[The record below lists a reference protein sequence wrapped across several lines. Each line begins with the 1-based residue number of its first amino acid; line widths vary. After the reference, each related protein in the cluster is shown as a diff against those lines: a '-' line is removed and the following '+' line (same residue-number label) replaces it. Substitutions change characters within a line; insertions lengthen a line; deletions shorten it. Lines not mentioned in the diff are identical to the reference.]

1 MKINHTVTADMS
13 KEEIDIFMR
22 ALCRAKGISTWSEN
36 VKEYLPESAKIMSE
50 EADKVAYAI
59 ENFLE
64 WMSIEIEDYIYQYE
78 ELDFK
83 EFGEKEN

>member
-1 MKINHTVTADMS
+1 
-13 KEEIDIFMR
+13 
-22 ALCRAKGISTWSEN
+22 
-36 VKEYLPESAKIMSE
+36 MSE

-59 ENFLE
+59 ENFLK

-83 EFGEKEN
+83 EFGRKEN